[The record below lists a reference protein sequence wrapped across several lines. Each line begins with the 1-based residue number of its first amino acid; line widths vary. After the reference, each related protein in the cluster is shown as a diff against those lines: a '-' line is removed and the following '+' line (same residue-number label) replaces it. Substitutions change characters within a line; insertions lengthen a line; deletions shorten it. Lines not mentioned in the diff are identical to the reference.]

1 MTVFF
6 IVAALLV
13 VAALLFVVPP
23 LLRGEGSAP
32 AGGTR
37 RDLNITI
44 YQDQMRE
51 LERDLE
57 ADVITREQYQHGR
70 EELERRMLDDVG
82 VHEGEARPAQASRS
96 TVITAVAVAGLVP
109 LLAAGLYM
117 HFGAPAAL
125 DPDQRAAGVAGMA
138 GHGSEAELQA
148 QIVGMVARLEERLAA
163 NPEDGEGWAMLGRSY
178 LWMER
183 IDLAAMALERA
194 VAFNDRD
201 PQLLVDYAD
210 ALAMIGGQ
218 SLEGRPRELI
228 DRALSLDPN
237 NQKALWLAGT
247 AAYER
252 GDYAPALGYWQRL
265 RDLVPAGSDA
275 ALAMDNNIAEVRGLL
290 GAAAPPRAEQRAP
303 AQNQAQA
310 QTDAAGAAR
319 IQGSILLAEE
329 LRGRVESGATLFVYA
344 RAAAG
349 PRIPLAVLRVPAG
362 DFPFE
367 FTLDDSLAMDA
378 SMSLSRFDEVVIL
391 ARISR
396 SGGAMTQSGDL
407 QGTSAVVPTVGSGP
421 VTVVIDEVV
430 P

>member
-23 LLRGEGSAP
+23 LLRGDKSTTEA
-32 AGGTR
+32 GTR
-37 RDLNITI
+37 RELNITV
-44 YQDQMRE
+44 YQDQIRE

-57 ADVITREQYQHGR
+57 SDIITREQYERGR
-70 EELERRMLDDVG
+70 EELERRMLEDVD
-82 VHEGEARPAQASRS
+82 ASTAPSPASGMGRS
-96 TVITAVAVAGLVP
+96 TVIAAVAVAGLVP
-109 LLAAGLYM
+109 VLAGGLYLY
-117 HFGAPAAL
+117 FGTPAAL
-125 DPDQRAAGVAGMA
+125 DPEQRASSGMAGMA
-138 GHGSEAELQA
+138 GHGTEEDLRA
-148 QIVGMVARLEERLAA
+148 QIVAMVSRLEERLAT

-183 IDLAAMALERA
+183 IDLAANALEKA
-194 VAFNDRD
+194 VALNDRD

-218 SLEGRPRELI
+218 SLEGRPLELI
-228 DRALSLDPN
+228 ERALRLDPN
-237 NQKALWLAGT
+237 NQKGLWLAGT

-252 GDYAPALGYWQRL
+252 ADFMQALDYWQRL
-265 RDLVPAGSDA
+265 RDLVPPGSDA
-275 ALAMDNNIAEVRGLL
+275 ALAMDNNIAEVRTLL
-290 GAAAPPRAEQRAP
+290 GDAAPAP
-303 AQNQAQA
+303 APRVQQHA
-310 QTDAAGAAR
+310 DSAGAAR
-319 IQGSILLAEE
+319 IEGRVILADE
-329 LRGRVESGATLFVYA
+329 LRSRVEPGSTLFIYA
-344 RAAAG
+344 RAVNG
-349 PRIPLAVLRVPAG
+349 PRMPLAVLRVPAG
-362 DFPFE
+362 EFPFE

-378 SMSLSRFDEVVIL
+378 SMSLSRFDEVQVL

-407 QGTSAVVPTVGSGP
+407 QGSTGAVRSVGGGP

>member
-23 LLRGEGSAP
+23 LLRGDKSAVE
-32 AGGTR
+32 GGTR
-37 RDLNITI
+37 RELNISI
-44 YQDQMRE
+44 YQDQIRE

-57 ADVITREQYQHGR
+57 ADVITREQYERGR
-70 EELERRMLDDVG
+70 EELQRRMLEDVD
-82 VHEGEARPAQASRS
+82 ASAAAVSSPRGAGRS
-96 TVITAVAVAGLVP
+96 TVVAAVAVAALVP
-109 LLAAGLYM
+109 VLASGLYM
-117 HFGAPAAL
+117 YFGAPAAL
-125 DPDQRAAGVAGMA
+125 DPEQRAAGAAGMA
-138 GHGSEAELQA
+138 GHGSEEELRA
-148 QIVGMVARLEERLAA
+148 QIISMVARLEERLAA

-183 IDLAAMALERA
+183 IDLAVGALERA

-218 SLEGRPRELI
+218 SLEGRPLELI
-228 DRALSLDPN
+228 ERALSLDPT
-237 NQKALWLAGT
+237 NQKGLWLAGT

-252 GDYAPALGYWQRL
+252 ADFAAALDYWQRL
-265 RDLVPAGSDA
+265 RNLVPAGSDA
-275 ALAMDNNIAEVRGLL
+275 ALAMDNNIAEVRNLL
-290 GAAAPPRAEQRAP
+290 GEAAPAPATPPRAQAP
-303 AQNQAQA
+303 
-310 QTDAAGAAR
+310 TGDAGTAR
-319 IQGSILLAEE
+319 IEGQVILADE
-329 LRGRVESGATLFVYA
+329 LRARLEPGSTLFIYA
-344 RAAAG
+344 RAVTG
-349 PRIPLAVLRVPAG
+349 PRMPLAVLRVPANE
-362 DFPFE
+362 FPFE

-378 SMSLSRFDEVVIL
+378 SMSLSRFEEVLVL

-407 QGTSAVVPTVGSGP
+407 QGASAAVRTVGSGP
-421 VTVVIDEVV
+421 VTIVIDEVV

>member
-13 VAALLFVVPP
+13 VAALLFIVPP
-23 LLRGEGSAP
+23 LLRGDKSASE
-32 AGGTR
+32 GGTR
-37 RDLNITI
+37 RDLNISI
-44 YQDQMRE
+44 YQDQSRE
-51 LERDLE
+51 LERDLQS
-57 ADVITREQYQHGR
+57 DVITREQYERGR
-70 EELERRMLDDVG
+70 EELERRMLEDVEAST
-82 VHEGEARPAQASRS
+82 EGSAPPVRAGRT
-96 TVITAVAVAGLVP
+96 TVLVAVAVAALVP
-109 LLAAGLYM
+109 LLATGLYM

-125 DPDQRAAGVAGMA
+125 DPEQRAAGAAGMA
-138 GHGSEAELQA
+138 GHGSEGELRA
-148 QIVGMVARLEERLAA
+148 QIASMVTRLEERLAA

-183 IDLAAMALERA
+183 IDLAAGALEKA
-194 VAFNDRD
+194 VTFNDRD

-218 SLEGRPRELI
+218 SLEGRPLDLI
-228 DRALSLDPN
+228 ERALSIDPN

-252 GDYAPALGYWQRL
+252 TDYAAALDYWQRL
-265 RDLVPAGSDA
+265 RNLVPAGSDA
-275 ALAMDNNIAEVRGLL
+275 ALAMDNNIAEVRNLL
-290 GAAAPPRAEQRAP
+290 GDAAPAPAAQPPRA
-303 AQNQAQA
+303 QAG
-310 QTDAAGAAR
+310 TDAAGAAR
-319 IQGSILLAEE
+319 IEGRVVLAEA
-329 LRGRVESGATLFVYA
+329 LRERIEPGSTLFVYA

-349 PRIPLAVLRVPAG
+349 PRMPLAVLRVPVG
-362 DFPFE
+362 EFPFE

-378 SMSLSRFDEVVIL
+378 SMSLSRFEEVVVL

-407 QGTSAVVPTVGSGP
+407 QGASAVVRSVGAGP
-421 VTVVIDEVV
+421 VTVVIDEVA